1 MKIKNIILI
10 IVAIAVLFIAYYLI
24 SPFFINIRIDE
35 ALPQNN
41 EVKVVDETTEQNS
54 KQVVV
59 TGSAGHPASGTVRII
74 KSGGKNYLRYENFKT
89 INGPDIYVYLA
100 KDLEAK
106 EYVSLGKLK
115 ATEGNINYEIP
126 SGINPEEYP
135 YAMTWCKTFSVL
147 FNYAKLY
154 WWI

>member
-1 MKIKNIILI
+1 MKIKKIILI
-10 IVAIAVLFIAYYLI
+10 IVGIAVLFIGYYLI

-35 ALPQNN
+35 SLPQNN
-41 EVKVVDETTEQNS
+41 EAMVTNEKILQNS
-54 KQVVV
+54 EQVAVIGS
-59 TGSAGHPASGTVRII
+59 TGHSASGTARIV

-106 EYVSLGKLK
+106 EYVSLGKVR

-154 WWI
+154 